1 LAQLPNLSRE
11 FSSAQVLIRFCLR
24 MSILVIF
31 AAFGSVDF
39 GRSLGALLW
48 MSVILSALIGAVKRE
63 PPFGGMLNYWDEAA
77 AYAAAFS
84 LVSVFNHTV
93 PA

>member
-1 LAQLPNLSRE
+1 MTPSDLSRE
-11 FSSAQVLIRFCLR
+11 LGSAQVLIRFCLR
-24 MSILVIF
+24 MSILLIF

-48 MSVILSALIGAVKRE
+48 MSVILSALIGAIKRE
-63 PPFGGMLNYWDEAA
+63 TPFGGMLNYWDEAV
-77 AYAAAFS
+77 AYAAALS
-84 LVSVFNHTV
+84 LVSVFYHSV

>member
-1 LAQLPNLSRE
+1 MAQLPNLSRE

-48 MSVILSALIGAVKRE
+48 MSVILSALIGTVKRE

>member
-1 LAQLPNLSRE
+1 LAHLPNLSRE
-11 FSSAQVLIRFCLR
+11 FGPAQVIIRFFLR

-31 AAFGSVDF
+31 AAFGSLGF

-48 MSVILSALIGAVKRE
+48 MSIILSAIIGAVKRE
-63 PPFGGMLNYWDEAA
+63 PPFGGVLNSWDEAV

-93 PA
+93 PV